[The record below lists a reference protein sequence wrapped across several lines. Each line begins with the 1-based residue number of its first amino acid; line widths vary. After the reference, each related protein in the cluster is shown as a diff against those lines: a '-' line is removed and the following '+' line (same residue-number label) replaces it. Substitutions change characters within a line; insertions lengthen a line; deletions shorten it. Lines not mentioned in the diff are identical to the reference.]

1 MPGQP
6 YSQKVLSLRERTLE
20 PWSRGYFEPS
30 GWILGVKPLES
41 FDFQASEGPR
51 CSYFQHVLG
60 HCWSKISIKLQY
72 LPPGSY
78 VTATY
83 LSNKYFH
90 YLQTSKPET
99 LDICR
104 IFGTWGL
111 LWLEYLEK
119 IQL

>member
-51 CSYFQHVLG
+51 CSYSQHVLG

-90 YLQTSKPET
+90 YLQTSKSET
-99 LDICR
+99 LDIFR